1 MSIASS
7 SSRSLRS
14 ALKRPTGFRH
24 RGAVT
29 ELPLF
34 LLPAL
39 SIRYQS
45 SSSPSD
51 TPKRRDKERYNY
63 NTSLSFSES
72 PDPDHVHWRRVTA
85 AELTSRKEPPTRVKM
100 LVRDF
105 IDDSLY
111 NPNYGYFSRNATI
124 FTPPKEGFDFTSFA
138 DTAAFQEAV
147 AERYEKEYGLEPT
160 TGQTGGLG
168 RQVWHTP
175 TELFKPYYA
184 QTILTSILQT
194 YKLNHFPH
202 EPLILYEVG
211 AGNGSFMVDSLLYLK
226 KNHPEI
232 YEKVEYRIIEISAS
246 LAKGQ
251 KSRAEQEGLGDKVT
265 VINSDF
271 FKWDGTI
278 PGKEKKDGEACF
290 VVALEVFDNFAHDM
304 IRYDIA
310 TLTPFQAI
318 VAIDNSGDFSLLYE
332 PISDPLIRRVL
343 AYKRL
348 LPESSSTMPPASSPL
363 LRSNILRS
371 IYSSLPFSPNL
382 TQPDFLPTKAILFLE
397 TLRKLLPNHRLL
409 ISDFDVLPDA
419 VEGRNGPVVQTRYGG
434 SMIPCETF
442 LVKQGY
448 FDIFFPTDFELLRDV
463 YSIIMNSPSI
473 ITSSSPSSSGDAT
486 ESKLTA
492 SHTSSKKTGALTPT
506 STQTQT
512 PLKAIPTDF
521 FSGVKG
527 FKRRKINIFTHN
539 DFVDEFAGT
548 STSSGRRQNHGAGNG
563 NGNGN
568 EIIRK
573 TTLKNGENIMKQLYN
588 NVKVMF

>member
-7 SSRSLRS
+7 SSRGIKHALARS
-14 ALKRPTGFRH
+14 SRRASSRLSQQKIDIPS
-24 RGAVT
+24 
-29 ELPLF
+29 F
-34 LLPAL
+34 LLPGL
-39 SIRYQS
+39 SVRHQS
-45 SSSPSD
+45 TSSEP
-51 TPKRRDKERYNY
+51 TKRRDKERYNY
-63 NTSLSFSES
+63 NTSLSFSDA

-85 AELTSRKEPPTRVKM
+85 SELTSRKEPPTRVKM

-124 FTPPKEGFDFTSFA
+124 FTPPKEGFDFSSFA

-184 QTILTSILQT
+184 RTLLSAILQS

-202 EPLILYEVG
+202 EPLILYEIG
-211 AGNGSFMVDSLLYLK
+211 AGNGSFMIDSLHYLQQ
-226 KNHPEI
+226 NYPEI
-232 YEKVEYRIIEISAS
+232 YGKVEYRIIEISAS

-251 KSRAEQEGLGDKVT
+251 KERAEKEGFGDKVT

-278 PGKEKKDGEACF
+278 DGVSKGGEACF

-304 IRYDIA
+304 IRYDIS
-310 TLTPFQAI
+310 TLTPFQGV
-318 VAIDNSGDFSLLYE
+318 VAIDSSGDFSMIYE
-332 PISDPLIRRVL
+332 PITDPLIRRVQ

-348 LPESSSTMPPASSPL
+348 LPPSSSTTPPLSSPL
-363 LRSNILRS
+363 LYSGLLRS
-371 IYSSLPFSPNL
+371 LYTSLPFSANL
-382 TQPDFLPTKAILFLE
+382 SQPDFLPTKSILFLE
-397 TLRKLLPNHRLL
+397 HLREKLPNHRLL
-409 ISDFDVLPDA
+409 ISDFDTLPDA

-448 FDIFFPTDFELLRDV
+448 FDIFFPTDFELLRDI
-463 YSIIMNSPSI
+463 YSVIMNSPSPSSTT
-473 ITSSSPSSSGDAT
+473 TSPSTSPSSAIPPT
-486 ESKLTA
+486 FNN
-492 SHTSSKKTGALTPT
+492 SSKQPK
-506 STQTQT
+506 
-512 PLKAIPTDF
+512 PLSKDF
-521 FSGVKG
+521 FSGVQG
-527 FKRRKINIFTHN
+527 FRRRQVNIYKH
-539 DFVDEFAGT
+539 DEFINKYGD
-548 STSSGRRQNHGAGNG
+548 QQQ
-563 NGNGN
+563 
-568 EIIRK
+568 IIEK
-573 TTLKNGENIMKQLYN
+573 TNLKNGENVMKQLYDN
-588 NVKVMF
+588 AKVMF